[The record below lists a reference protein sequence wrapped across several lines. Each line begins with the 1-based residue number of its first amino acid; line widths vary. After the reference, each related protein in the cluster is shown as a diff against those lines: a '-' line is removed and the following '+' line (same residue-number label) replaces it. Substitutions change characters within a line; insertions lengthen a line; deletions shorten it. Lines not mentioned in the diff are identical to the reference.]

1 METVLIVG
9 STGNI
14 GIAAAHGALQPG
26 RKVLAVVRSQ
36 ASADK
41 LIKAVG
47 SADGITT
54 VVADVTSDTG
64 IKGVVD
70 RVRAG
75 ELPAFQHVYACAGGE
90 YTPIKL
96 TEITTEAF
104 RRNMTA
110 GFEANFFA
118 YRDTIGYLVAQ
129 NHPDSTWTLCTG
141 AQGDLATFPLPAMTQ
156 GPLFSMATAA
166 SRENADTNVRFVEVY
181 LAFLVQV
188 DEVAAERNAV
198 PSSEFGKVYAKILD
212 DRAVRGARVWVQE
225 RGDMETLRKPVQ
237 ILLHGN
243 RFLDPRG
250 HDLDAVRNPRV
261 VVELDLDA
269 RHGQRGRE
277 PGVLPA
283 EQVQLPD
290 VDKDGR
296 QAAQLVRLC
305 AARRHVHG
313 HVVVGALRARLAAR
327 VRRPAQVVG
336 HVVPQVVAVQR
347 VVVGALG
354 AVVQHGTSSTA
365 AGPGCSG
372 ATRYPGTNTWLRVWA
387 AMEPAGWR
395 LLAAL
400 PMIRPPPKQNMM
412 ARAGGRVVV
421 VVAVVAVGSSWL
433 VPPVSAAA
441 VGGSGAKC
449 RTSIGVPSADVTEW
463 EGSWVAPGGTGPD
476 ANWPWNMAR
485 SSDTSLGLP
494 MNGLPFQIGC
504 SSGSTGEAI
513 IRVPHQRTK
522 AVNRA
527 YCCQL
532 VADFG
537 LPHCYNNPAGAGWPK
552 SPAVGYRIIAL
563 LQQPGCSLL
572 NKTVSSWVPNAAGQG
587 AGKEWRPWS
596 PSLIVGNSSCDMI
609 VTGRNPNWSWQAARV
624 TYAVYHVL
632 FTLTFRYRD

>member
-90 YTPIKL
+90 YTPTKL

-225 RGDMETLRKPVQ
+225 RGDMETLRV
-237 ILLHGN
+237 
-243 RFLDPRG
+243 
-250 HDLDAVRNPRV
+250 
-261 VVELDLDA
+261 
-269 RHGQRGRE
+269 
-277 PGVLPA
+277 
-283 EQVQLPD
+283 
-290 VDKDGR
+290 
-296 QAAQLVRLC
+296 
-305 AARRHVHG
+305 
-313 HVVVGALRARLAAR
+313 
-327 VRRPAQVVG
+327 
-336 HVVPQVVAVQR
+336 
-347 VVVGALG
+347 
-354 AVVQHGTSSTA
+354 TS
-365 AGPGCSG
+365 
-372 ATRYPGTNTWLRVWA
+372 
-387 AMEPAGWR
+387 
-395 LLAAL
+395 
-400 PMIRPPPKQNMM
+400 K
-412 ARAGGRVVV
+412 
-421 VVAVVAVGSSWL
+421 
-433 VPPVSAAA
+433 
-441 VGGSGAKC
+441 
-449 RTSIGVPSADVTEW
+449 
-463 EGSWVAPGGTGPD
+463 
-476 ANWPWNMAR
+476 
-485 SSDTSLGLP
+485 
-494 MNGLPFQIGC
+494 F
-504 SSGSTGEAI
+504 
-513 IRVPHQRTK
+513 
-522 AVNRA
+522 
-527 YCCQL
+527 
-532 VADFG
+532 
-537 LPHCYNNPAGAGWPK
+537 
-552 SPAVGYRIIAL
+552 
-563 LQQPGCSLL
+563 
-572 NKTVSSWVPNAAGQG
+572 
-587 AGKEWRPWS
+587 
-596 PSLIVGNSSCDMI
+596 
-609 VTGRNPNWSWQAARV
+609 
-624 TYAVYHVL
+624 
-632 FTLTFRYRD
+632 